1 MNLFDAL
8 MTDQSKSKN
17 QEFED
22 NASINQQQRQDLYE
36 ALKVI
41 VKNESAEKKAQSQ
54 KDVDRP
60 ARDLSLIDNS
70 FDRPIKV

>member
-54 KDVDRP
+54 KDVDHP